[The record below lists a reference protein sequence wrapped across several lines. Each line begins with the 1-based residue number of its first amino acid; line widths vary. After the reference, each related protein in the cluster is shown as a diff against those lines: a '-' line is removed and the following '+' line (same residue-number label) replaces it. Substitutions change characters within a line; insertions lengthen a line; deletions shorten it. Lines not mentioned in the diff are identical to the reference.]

1 MVTLARMAGAKGPA
15 SLSDSPC
22 DAGVGLGRRCT
33 ALLART
39 DRCDLLAAALF
50 GVLVALIAFTFRD
63 YAISNDEEVQQ
74 HYGALIV
81 AYYASGFADQA
92 LFHFRD
98 LYLYGGLF
106 DVVAVGLEKIL
117 PLDTY
122 AVRHLLSAFIG
133 VGGIGAAWATAR
145 AIGGPRA
152 GLLAAAAL
160 AVCGIWYGAMFAHTK
175 DIPFAAAM
183 MGAFYFL
190 LHLGRELPR
199 PRWHLV
205 LLFGVLCGCALGI
218 RVLGIFAIGY
228 AGITVLAYTPI
239 GRGGSR
245 PAALAFVVRSSLTL
259 VPAFVIAYIIM
270 IAAWP
275 WAGLAPLNPLRAVAA
290 FDQFHYPINTILDGH
305 VYRMADIPRWY
316 VPSYVCIKL
325 TLLLLIG
332 ASLALLLATIPR
344 FARHAAGAAWRK
356 ETALVAVAAF
366 LPLICDVVAHAPG
379 DTGMRHFLFI
389 APPIAVLAG
398 LGLDGSLCRLRSFSP
413 FAEAVGVAVV
423 LLALGSNATTLYRLH
438 PDEYLFFNPLV
449 GGLEGASRRYATDYW
464 VNTMPEAVEDL
475 EHYLD
480 RSERPFGKQSLRRY
494 TVAVCGERLPFEKVA
509 DGRLQWTRD
518 WDHADFFVA
527 PTHMNCDRA
536 LNGKIV
542 ATVERLGV
550 PIGVV
555 KDRRA
560 LVSPHLAH
568 NG

>member
-1 MVTLARMAGAKGPA
+1 M
-15 SLSDSPC
+15 
-22 DAGVGLGRRCT
+22 
-33 ALLART
+33 
-39 DRCDLLAAALF
+39 
-50 GVLVALIAFTFRD
+50 LVALIAFTFRD

-270 IAAWP
+270 IAASGHGPVWRRSIRCAPSPRSTSFIIRSTRSWTVTCTGWP
-275 WAGLAPLNPLRAVAA
+275 TFRA
-290 FDQFHYPINTILDGH
+290 
-305 VYRMADIPRWY
+305 WY

-366 LPLICDVVAHAPG
+366 L
-379 DTGMRHFLFI
+379 
-389 APPIAVLAG
+389 
-398 LGLDGSLCRLRSFSP
+398 RSS
-413 FAEAVGVAVV
+413 
-423 LLALGSNATTLYRLH
+423 AT
-438 PDEYLFFNPLV
+438 
-449 GGLEGASRRYATDYW
+449 W
-464 VNTMPEAVEDL
+464 
-475 EHYLD
+475 
-480 RSERPFGKQSLRRY
+480 
-494 TVAVCGERLPFEKVA
+494 
-509 DGRLQWTRD
+509 
-518 WDHADFFVA
+518 
-527 PTHMNCDRA
+527 
-536 LNGKIV
+536 
-542 ATVERLGV
+542 
-550 PIGVV
+550 
-555 KDRRA
+555 
-560 LVSPHLAH
+560 
-568 NG
+568 